1 IIGVKPHFTHGLPN
15 FFLSNFPLNVRKEF
29 QVLKATVNTDK
40 ARGID
45 KYTHVCG
52 EVTAIFS
59 KLPAAPIHAALI
71 WLLKAAYNLEQHRLS
86 AAVSANQTNS
96 CSLFYGQGNILKNCA
111 ASKTF

>member
-1 IIGVKPHFTHGLPN
+1 MTCRISFSPIF
-15 FFLSNFPLNVRKEF
+15 SLNVRKEF

-59 KLPAAPIHAALI
+59 KLPAAHIYAALI

-86 AAVSANQTNS
+86 ATVSANQTNS
-96 CSLFYGQGNILKNCA
+96 CSLFYGQGNILKNCPA
-111 ASKTF
+111 AKTF